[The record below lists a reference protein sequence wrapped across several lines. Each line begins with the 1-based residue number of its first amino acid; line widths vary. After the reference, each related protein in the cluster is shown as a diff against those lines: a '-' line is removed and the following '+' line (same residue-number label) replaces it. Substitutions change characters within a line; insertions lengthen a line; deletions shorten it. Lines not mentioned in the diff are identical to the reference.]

1 MEALK
6 TLLLPRNEEI
16 TLPAPA
22 LHTLAPILPF
32 IVKPLCELLTPQRHL
47 TIQEL
52 LRSLI

>member
-6 TLLLPRNEEI
+6 TLLPRNEEI

-22 LHTLAPILPF
+22 LHTLDPILLF
-32 IVKPLCELLTPQRHL
+32 IIKPLYELRTPQRHL

-52 LRSLI
+52 LRPFI